1 MLAEAPQ
8 PPKNDSSRHDFAL
21 TPCIPLRPLT
31 ALYASWYGSMGQKPN
46 VSGPP
51 YGFTACRHMM
61 PLATRLVLFPY
72 GTLRQ
77 FTFHGT
83 DGGCKTP
90 MFPAFLTDLRLADTW
105 CYSPAGLPPV
115 STPSCRA
122 DLSRR
127 NAV

>member
-1 MLAEAPQ
+1 
-8 PPKNDSSRHDFAL
+8 
-21 TPCIPLRPLT
+21 
-31 ALYASWYGSMGQKPN
+31 
-46 VSGPP
+46 
-51 YGFTACRHMM
+51 MM

-83 DGGCKTP
+83 DGGSKNP

-127 NAV
+127 